1 MKKIFILSFFFF
13 FTLVPLVTVQALT
26 SAQDTYKNNCEW
38 SASGASYD
46 VSTGKCTC
54 PSGYYCYESGC
65 MHNTA
70 TKNSPSSCT
79 TGVGSSGGT
88 GGTGGTGGVG
98 GSTGGS
104 TGGGSDT
111 TIVNPLT
118 TNSFDEIIN
127 NVTDFL
133 FKIALVV
140 GPLMIVIAG
149 FMLMTAAD
157 DTEKVTKA
165 KQIIFYTLIGLFIV
179 LFARGLVSVLKNII
193 GVKK

>member
-1 MKKIFILSFFFF
+1 MKKIFILSLLFF

-79 TGVGSSGGT
+79 TGVGSSGGA
-88 GGTGGTGGVG
+88 GGTGGTGGVGGSTGGSTGGSIGGSIG

-133 FKIALVV
+133 FKVAW
-140 GPLMIVIAG
+140 
-149 FMLMTAAD
+149 
-157 DTEKVTKA
+157 
-165 KQIIFYTLIGLFIV
+165 
-179 LFARGLVSVLKNII
+179 
-193 GVKK
+193 

>member
-1 MKKIFILSFFFF
+1 MKKIFLIILLSLFLF
-13 FTLVPLVTVQALT
+13 PLIA
-26 SAQDTYKNNCEW
+26 SATCTGRSVIDNQDQGNCQSEPTHRQW
-38 SASGASYD
+38 RSCDCTCICTGSYRIGCVVGNINDCSGAA
-46 VSTGKCTC
+46 VG
-54 PSGYYCYESGC
+54 G
-65 MHNTA
+65 
-70 TKNSPSSCT
+70 T
-79 TGVGSSGGT
+79 TGGGT
-88 GGTGGTGGVG
+88 TGGGTTGGGT
-98 GSTGGS
+98 TGGGT
-104 TGGGSDT
+104 TGGGSET

-133 FKIALVV
+133 FKVALVV

-157 DTEKVTKA
+157 DTGKVTKA

-179 LFARGLVSVLKNII
+179 LFARGLVSVLKQVI

>member
-1 MKKIFILSFFFF
+1 M
-13 FTLVPLVTVQALT
+13 
-26 SAQDTYKNNCEW
+26 YKDNCEG
-38 SASGASYD
+38 SASGASYN
-46 VSTGKCTC
+46 VSTGLCTC
-54 PSGYYCYESGC
+54 PSGYYCEGSGC
-65 MHNTA
+65 MHNTN
-70 TKNSPSSCT
+70 TKSSPSSCT
-79 TGVGSSGGT
+79 TGVGSGGGAGTPSGGT
-88 GGTGGTGGVG
+88 PSGGT
-98 GSTGGS
+98 